1 MAKEGV
7 LAATTNNDIQI
18 PHGTRIKDCVHA
30 VCDSSGDQLKTPRS
44 RRIEMK
50 WLTSKRQVKII
61 YAVAALV
68 TTCGAAMGASDSE
81 QMQRFSD
88 PNQWGAPAGNLNLT
102 RYSTL
107 KDINTGNVKNL
118 QMAWSQSSGTL
129 RGHEGQP
136 LVIEN
141 VAGKPMMF
149 MESGW
154 PNIVQALDLSDP
166 DHPQQVW
173 HYVKTSGR
181 DESAVPRAC
190 CDTVN
195 RGLSYADGKLVFGT
209 LDGYVI
215 ALDAAT
221 GKEIWLVKHAHPDHG
236 ETITPAPII
245 ANDKVVIGFGGD
257 EFAARGRVTAYN
269 LADGKKVWEC
279 HSTGSDADV
288 CLTKNT
294 NKKHPEYGKAGKDL
308 GISTFPGDE
317 WKRGGGAAWGWYA
330 YDPALHL
337 VYYGTGNP
345 GLWSPQY
352 RCTEPLTQENCNSGK
367 FDNKWSMS
375 IFARNVDTGEAEWV
389 YQMTPFDQW
398 DYDGVNEV
406 VLVDMEVDG
415 KMRKSLV
422 HFDRNGF
429 AYVLDRTDG
438 TLLRA
443 HKYVTTN
450 WAEKVDMKTGR
461 PVKVAEHSPLL
472 VGGNTQACPSAMGG
486 KDQQPVAVD
495 PTDPTNFYVPT
506 NNWCMEDEPQ
516 ARSHTQQGTVYVFAN
531 VYMYPEK
538 PGVTGKFKK
547 FNVVTGKTAWEIPDQ
562 YPNWSGALVTAGG
575 LAFYGSLGGDFRA
588 VDRETGKVLW
598 SRKLGSGIIGNPI
611 TYSVKG
617 KQYVSVWSGIGG
629 WIGLPVTAGLD
640 LSDKFGAIGA
650 TAMTKAANLAQ
661 IPQGGMLYTFS
672 VGGM

>member
-1 MAKEGV
+1 
-7 LAATTNNDIQI
+7 
-18 PHGTRIKDCVHA
+18 
-30 VCDSSGDQLKTPRS
+30 
-44 RRIEMK
+44 MK
-50 WLTSKRQVKII
+50 WLTARSQIKAL
-61 YAVAALV
+61 YAVAAFA
-68 TTCGAAMGASDSE
+68 TTCGTAMAGSDTEQAA
-81 QMQRFSD
+81 RFGD
-88 PNQWGAPAGNLNLT
+88 PNQWAAPAGNLNQT
-102 RYSTL
+102 RFSSL
-107 KDINTGNVKNL
+107 KSINTTNVANL
-118 QMAWSQSSGTL
+118 QMMWAQSSGTL

-136 LVIEN
+136 LVISD
-141 VAGKPMMF
+141 VGGKPMMF
-149 MESGW
+149 IESGW
-154 PNIVQALDLSDP
+154 PNIVQALDVSDP
-166 DHPQQVW
+166 DHPTQVW
-173 HYVKTSGR
+173 HYTKSSGR

-195 RGLSYADGKLVFGT
+195 RGMSYSNGLLVFGT

-215 ALDAAT
+215 ALNAST
-221 GKEIWLVKHAHPDHG
+221 GKEAWVVKHAHPDKG

-245 ANDKVVIGFGGD
+245 ANDKVIIGFGGD

-279 HSTGSDADV
+279 HSNGSDKDV
-288 CLTKNT
+288 CMTPAT
-294 NKKHPEYGKAGKDL
+294 NKAHPEYGVAGKDL
-308 GISTFPGDE
+308 GINTYPGDE

-330 YDPALHL
+330 YDPALHM

-345 GLWSPQY
+345 GLWSPQF
-352 RCTEPLTQENCNSGK
+352 RCAEPLTQENCNSGK

-375 IFARNVDTGEAEWV
+375 IFARNVDTGEASWI

-398 DYDGVNEV
+398 DYDGINEV
-406 VLVDMEVDG
+406 VLVDMNVDG
-415 KMRKSLV
+415 KMRKTLV

-461 PVKVAEHSPLL
+461 PVKVAEHSPLKAG
-472 VGGNTQACPSAMGG
+472 VNTQACPSAMGG

-495 PTDPTNFYVPT
+495 PGDPTNFYVPS
-506 NNWCMEDEPQ
+506 NNWCMELEPQ
-516 ARSHTQQGTVYVFAN
+516 QRSHTQQGTVYVFAN

-547 FNVVTGKTAWEIPDQ
+547 FNVVTGKTEWEIPDSF
-562 YPNWSGALVTAGG
+562 PNWGGALVTAGG

-588 VDRETGKVLW
+588 VDRATGKVLW

-611 TYSVKG
+611 AWAVGG
-617 KQYVSVWSGIGG
+617 KEYISVWSGIGG
-629 WIGLPVTAGLD
+629 WIGLPVTANLD
-640 LSDKFGAIGA
+640 LNDKFGAIGA
-650 TAMTKAANLAQ
+650 TAMTKAANLASV
-661 IPQGGMLYTFS
+661 PQGGTLYTFR
-672 VGGM
+672 VN

>member
-1 MAKEGV
+1 
-7 LAATTNNDIQI
+7 
-18 PHGTRIKDCVHA
+18 
-30 VCDSSGDQLKTPRS
+30 
-44 RRIEMK
+44 MK
-50 WLTSKRQVKII
+50 WRTSKRHVHVLC
-61 YAVAALV
+61 AVAALAM
-68 TTCGAAMGASDSE
+68 TCGAAMAASDSE
-81 QMQRFSD
+81 QSQRFND
-88 PNQWGAPAGNLNLT
+88 PNQWGAPAGNFHLT

-107 KDINTGNVKNL
+107 KDINTGNVHDM
-118 QMAWSQSSGTL
+118 QTVWSQSSGTL

-136 LVIEN
+136 LVIQD
-141 VAGKPMMF
+141 VGGKPMMYI
-149 MESGW
+149 ESGW

-166 DHPQQVW
+166 DHPVQLW
-173 HYVKTSGR
+173 NYTKTSGR
-181 DESAVPRAC
+181 DASAVPRAC

-215 ALDAAT
+215 ALNAIS
-221 GKEIWLVKHAHPDHG
+221 GKEIWVVKHAHPDHG
-236 ETITPAPII
+236 ETLTGAPLI
-245 ANDKVVIGFGGD
+245 ANDKVIIGFGGD

-279 HSTGSDADV
+279 HSTGSDKDV
-288 CLTKNT
+288 CLTPNT
-294 NKKHPEYGKAGKDL
+294 NKKHPEYGTAGKDL
-308 GISTFPGDE
+308 GISTYPGDE
-317 WKRGGGAAWGWYA
+317 WKRGGGTAWAWFA
-330 YDPALHL
+330 YDPSLHL

-345 GLWSPQY
+345 GLWSPSY
-352 RCTEPLTQENCNSGK
+352 RCHEPITQENCNSGK
-367 FDNKWSMS
+367 SDNKWSLS

-398 DYDGVNEV
+398 DYDGVNEP

-415 KMRKSLV
+415 KMRKTLV

-443 HKYVTTN
+443 HKYVTVN
-450 WAEKVDMKTGR
+450 WAEKIDLKTGR
-461 PVKVAEHSPLL
+461 PVKVAEHSPLK
-472 VGGNTQACPSAMGG
+472 VHVNTQVCPSAMGG

-516 ARSHTQQGTVYVFAN
+516 ERGHTQQGTVYVFAN

-547 FNVVTGKTAWEIPDQ
+547 FNVVTGKTEWEIPDQ

-588 VDRETGKVLW
+588 VDRTTGKVLW
-598 SRKLGSGIIGNPI
+598 SRKLGSGVIGNAI

-640 LSDKFGAIGA
+640 LNDKFGAIGA
-650 TAMTKAANLAQ
+650 TAMAKAANLSS
-661 IPQGGMLYTFS
+661 IPQGGTLYTFR
-672 VGGM
+672 VGPL

>member
-1 MAKEGV
+1 
-7 LAATTNNDIQI
+7 
-18 PHGTRIKDCVHA
+18 
-30 VCDSSGDQLKTPRS
+30 
-44 RRIEMK
+44 MK
-50 WLTSKRQVKII
+50 WLTSKRQVKML
-61 YAVAALV
+61 YAFAALV
-68 TTCGAAMGASDSE
+68 TTCGAAMAASDTE
-81 QMQRFSD
+81 QFQRFKD
-88 PNQWGAPAGNLNLT
+88 PNQWGAPAGDLNQT
-102 RYSTL
+102 RYSSL
-107 KDINTGNVKNL
+107 KDINAGNVKGL
-118 QMAWSQSSGTL
+118 SMVWAQSSGTL

-136 LVIEN
+136 LVIQN
-141 VAGKPMMF
+141 VAGKTMMF
-149 MESGW
+149 IESGW
-154 PNIVQALDLSDP
+154 PNILQGLDLSDP
-166 DHPQQVW
+166 DHPMQVW
-173 HYVKTSGR
+173 NYTKTSGR

-195 RGLSYADGKLVFGT
+195 RGMSFADGKLVFGT

-221 GKEIWLVKHAHPDHG
+221 GKELWVVKHAHPDKG

-245 ANDKVVIGFGGD
+245 ANDKVIIGFGGD

-279 HSTGSDADV
+279 HSTGSDKDV
-288 CLTKNT
+288 CLTSNT
-294 NKKHPEYGKAGKDL
+294 NKKHPEYGTAGKDL
-308 GISTFPGDE
+308 GISTYVGDE

-345 GLWSPQY
+345 GLWSPQF
-352 RCTEPLTQENCNSGK
+352 RCSEPLTQANCNSGK
-367 FDNKWSMS
+367 YDNKWSMS

-398 DYDGVNEV
+398 DYDGINEV
-406 VLVDMEVDG
+406 VLVDINVDG
-415 KMRKSLV
+415 KLRKCLV

-443 HKYVTTN
+443 NKYVTVN
-450 WAEKVDMKTGR
+450 WAEKVDLKTGR
-461 PVKVAEHSPLL
+461 PVKVAEHSPLK
-472 VGGNTQACPSAMGG
+472 VGENTQACPSAMGG

-495 PTDPTNFYVPT
+495 PNDSANFYVPT
-506 NNWCMEDEPQ
+506 NNWCMELEPQ
-516 ARSHTQQGTVYVFAN
+516 QRSHTTQGTVYVFAN

-538 PGVTGKFKK
+538 PGITGKFKK
-547 FNVVTGKTAWEIPDQ
+547 FNVVTGKTEWEIPDS
-562 YPNWSGALVTAGG
+562 YPNWGGALVTAGG

-588 VDRETGKVLW
+588 VDRDTGKVLW
-598 SRKLGSGIIGNPI
+598 SKKLGSGIIGNPI

-640 LSDKFGAIGA
+640 LNDKFGAIGA
-650 TAMTKAANLAQ
+650 TAMTKAANLSHV
-661 IPQGGMLYTFS
+661 PQGGTLYTFRL
-672 VGGM
+672 GD

>member
-1 MAKEGV
+1 
-7 LAATTNNDIQI
+7 
-18 PHGTRIKDCVHA
+18 
-30 VCDSSGDQLKTPRS
+30 
-44 RRIEMK
+44 MK
-50 WLTSKRQVKII
+50 WLTSKRQVKML
-61 YAVAALV
+61 YAFAALV
-68 TTCGAAMGASDSE
+68 TTCGAAMAASDTE
-81 QMQRFSD
+81 QFQRFKD
-88 PNQWGAPAGNLNLT
+88 PNQWGAPAGDLNQT
-102 RYSTL
+102 RYSSL
-107 KDINTGNVKNL
+107 KDINAGNVKGLN
-118 QMAWSQSSGTL
+118 MVWAQSSGTL

-136 LVIEN
+136 LVIQN

-149 MESGW
+149 IESGW
-154 PNIVQALDLSDP
+154 PNILQGLDLSDP
-166 DHPQQVW
+166 DHPMQVW
-173 HYVKTSGR
+173 NYTKTSGR

-195 RGLSYADGKLVFGT
+195 RGMSYADGKLVFGT

-221 GKEIWLVKHAHPDHG
+221 GKELWVVKHAHPDKG

-245 ANDKVVIGFGGD
+245 ANDKVIIGFGGD

-279 HSTGSDADV
+279 HSTGSDKDV
-288 CLTKNT
+288 CLTPNT
-294 NKKHPEYGKAGKDL
+294 NKKHPEYGTAGKDL
-308 GISTFPGDE
+308 GINTYVGDE

-345 GLWSPQY
+345 GLWSPQF
-352 RCTEPLTQENCNSGK
+352 RCSEPLTQANCNSGK
-367 FDNKWSMS
+367 YDNKWSMS

-398 DYDGVNEV
+398 DYDGINEV
-406 VLVDMEVDG
+406 VLVDINVDG
-415 KMRKSLV
+415 KLRKCLV

-443 HKYVTTN
+443 NKYVTVN
-450 WAEKVDMKTGR
+450 WAEKVDLKTGR
-461 PVKVAEHSPLL
+461 PVKVAEHSPLK
-472 VGGNTQACPSAMGG
+472 VGENTQACPSAMGG

-495 PTDPTNFYVPT
+495 PNDSANFYVPT
-506 NNWCMEDEPQ
+506 NNWCMELEPQ
-516 ARSHTQQGTVYVFAN
+516 QRSHTTQGTVYVFAN

-538 PGVTGKFKK
+538 PGITGKFKK
-547 FNVVTGKTAWEIPDQ
+547 FNVVTGKTEWEIPDS
-562 YPNWSGALVTAGG
+562 YPNWGGALVTAGG

-588 VDRETGKVLW
+588 VDRDTGKVLW
-598 SRKLGSGIIGNPI
+598 SKKLGSGIIGNPI

-640 LSDKFGAIGA
+640 LNDKFGAIGA
-650 TAMTKAANLAQ
+650 TAMTKAANLSH
-661 IPQGGMLYTFS
+661 IPQGGTLYTFRL
-672 VGGM
+672 GD

>member
-1 MAKEGV
+1 
-7 LAATTNNDIQI
+7 
-18 PHGTRIKDCVHA
+18 
-30 VCDSSGDQLKTPRS
+30 
-44 RRIEMK
+44 MK
-50 WLTSKRQVKII
+50 WLTSKCQVNII

-68 TTCGAAMGASDSE
+68 AICGAAMAATDSE

-107 KDINTGNVKNL
+107 KDINTGNVKEL
-118 QMAWSQSSGTL
+118 QMSWTQSSGTL

-136 LVIEN
+136 LVIQN

-173 HYVKTSGR
+173 HYTKTSGR

-195 RGLSYADGKLVFGT
+195 RGLSYAEGKLVFGT

-221 GKEIWLVKHAHPDHG
+221 GKELWVVKHAHPDKG

-245 ANDKVVIGFGGD
+245 ANDKVIIGFGGN

-279 HSTGSDADV
+279 HSTGSDKDV
-288 CLTKNT
+288 CLTPNT

-352 RCTEPLTQENCNSGK
+352 RCAEPLTQENCNSGK
-367 FDNKWSMS
+367 FDNKWALS

-443 HKYVTTN
+443 HKYVTVN

-461 PVKVAEHSPLL
+461 PVKVAEHSPLKAG
-472 VGGNTQACPSAMGG
+472 VNTQACPSAMGG

-495 PTDPTNFYVPT
+495 PTDPANFYVPT

-516 ARSHTQQGTVYVFAN
+516 VRSHTQQGTVYVFAN

-547 FNVVTGKTAWEIPDQ
+547 FNVVTGMTEWEIPDP
-562 YPNWSGALVTAGG
+562 YPNWGGALVTAGG

-588 VDRETGKVLW
+588 VDRATGKVLW

-640 LSDKFGAIGA
+640 LNDKFGAIGA
-650 TAMTKAANLAQ
+650 TAMAKAANLSS
-661 IPQGGMLYTFS
+661 IPQGGTLYTFR
-672 VGGM
+672 VGGS

>member
-1 MAKEGV
+1 
-7 LAATTNNDIQI
+7 
-18 PHGTRIKDCVHA
+18 
-30 VCDSSGDQLKTPRS
+30 
-44 RRIEMK
+44 MK
-50 WLTSKRQVKII
+50 WLTSKRQVKIL

-68 TTCGAAMGASDSE
+68 TTCGAAMAASDAE
-81 QMQRFSD
+81 QFARFKD
-88 PNQWGAPAGNLNLT
+88 PNQWGAPAGDLNQN
-102 RYSTL
+102 RYSSL
-107 KDINTGNVKNL
+107 KDINASNVHGL
-118 QMAWSQSSGTL
+118 SMIWAQSSGTL

-141 VAGKPMMF
+141 VGGKPMMF
-149 MESGW
+149 IESGW
-154 PNIVQALDLSDP
+154 PNILQALDLSDP
-166 DHPQQVW
+166 DHPAQVW
-173 HYVKTSGR
+173 HYTKTSGR

-195 RGLSYADGKLVFGT
+195 RGMSYADGKLVFGT

-221 GKEIWLVKHAHPDHG
+221 GKEDWVVKHAYPAHG

-245 ANDKVVIGFGGD
+245 ANDKVIIGFGGD

-279 HSTGSDADV
+279 HSTGTDADV

-294 NKKHPEYGKAGKDL
+294 NKKHPEYGTAGKDL
-308 GISTFPGDE
+308 GISTYVGDE

-345 GLWSPQY
+345 GLWSPQF
-352 RCTEPLTQENCNSGK
+352 RCAEPLTQANCNSGK

-398 DYDGVNEV
+398 DYDGINEV
-406 VLVDMEVDG
+406 VLVDMDVDG
-415 KMRKSLV
+415 KTHKCLV

-429 AYVLDRTDG
+429 AYVLDRVDG

-443 HKYVTTN
+443 NKYVTVN

-461 PVKVAEHSPLL
+461 PVKVAEHSPLK
-472 VGGNTQACPSAMGG
+472 VGENTQACPSAMGG

-495 PTDPTNFYVPT
+495 PGDPQNFYVPT
-506 NNWCMEDEPQ
+506 NNWCMELEPQ
-516 ARSHTQQGTVYVFAN
+516 QRSHTTQGTVYVFAN

-547 FNVVTGKTAWEIPDQ
+547 FNVVTGKTEWEIPDSF
-562 YPNWSGALVTAGG
+562 PNWGGALVTGGG

-588 VDRETGKVLW
+588 VDRATGKVLW
-598 SRKLGSGIIGNPI
+598 SKKLGSGIIGNPI

-640 LSDKFGAIGA
+640 LNDKFGAIGA
-650 TAMTKAANLAQ
+650 TAMTKAANLASV
-661 IPQGGMLYTFS
+661 PQGGTLYTFRL
-672 VGGM
+672 GD

>member
-1 MAKEGV
+1 
-7 LAATTNNDIQI
+7 
-18 PHGTRIKDCVHA
+18 
-30 VCDSSGDQLKTPRS
+30 
-44 RRIEMK
+44 MK
-50 WLTSKRQVKII
+50 WLTAKRRVKML
-61 YAVAALV
+61 YATAALLM
-68 TTCGAAMGASDSE
+68 TCGTVLAQSDSE
-81 QMQRFSD
+81 QFQRFQD
-88 PNQWGAPAGNLNLT
+88 PNQWGAPAGDLNLH
-102 RYSTL
+102 RYSSL
-107 KDINTGNVKNL
+107 KQITTANAKDL
-118 QMAWSQSSGTL
+118 QMVWSQSSGTL

-136 LVIEN
+136 LVIED
-141 VAGKPMMF
+141 VGGKPMMF
-149 MESGW
+149 LESGW

-166 DHPQQVW
+166 DHPVQAW
-173 HYVKTSGR
+173 AYTKTSGR

-195 RGLSYADGKLVFGT
+195 RGLSYSGGKLVFGT

-221 GKEIWLVKHAHPDHG
+221 GKEDWVVKSAYPDHG

-245 ANDKVVIGFGGD
+245 ANDKVIIGFGGD
-257 EFAARGRVTAYN
+257 EFGARGAVKAYN

-279 HSTGSDADV
+279 YSTGSDKDV
-288 CLTKNT
+288 CLTPDT
-294 NKKHPEYGKAGKDL
+294 NKAHPEYGKAGKDL

-352 RCTEPLTQENCNSGK
+352 RCAEPLTQANCNSGK
-367 FDNKWSMS
+367 FDNKWSLS
-375 IFARNVDTGEAEWV
+375 IFARNVDTGEAAWV

-398 DYDGVNEV
+398 DYDGINEP
-406 VLVDMEVDG
+406 VLVDMTVDG
-415 KMRKSLV
+415 KMRKTLV

-443 HKYVTTN
+443 NKYVTVN
-450 WAEKVDMKTGR
+450 WAEKVDLKTGR
-461 PVKVAEHSPLL
+461 PVKVEEHSPLK

-495 PTDPTNFYVPT
+495 PSDPTNFYVPT

-547 FNVVTGKTAWEIPDQ
+547 FNVVTGKTEWEIPDP
-562 YPNWSGALVTAGG
+562 YPNWGGGLVTAGG

-588 VDRETGKVLW
+588 VDRATGKIVW
-598 SRKLGSGIIGNPI
+598 SRKLSSGIIGNPI

-650 TAMTKAANLAQ
+650 TAMTKAAGLSH
-661 IPQGGMLYTFS
+661 IPQGGTLFTFR
-672 VGGM
+672 VGDISTAGEPAATPGSNGGGASQ